1 MCKSNRDIHNL
12 NAKEFFFLDDIISE
26 YVSLI
31 HLDILPSMSTVA
43 EISIFLLCLLF
54 QFLKRKF
61 RKVLMIY
68 IRTPNDNEL
77 LHYLT
82 FPSI

>member
-1 MCKSNRDIHNL
+1 MLNNL
-12 NAKEFFFLDDIISE
+12 FLYDIISKCIF
-26 YVSLI
+26 LI
-31 HLDILPSMSTVA
+31 HLDTLPSVSAVTEV
-43 EISIFLLCLLF
+43 SIFLLCLLF

-61 RKVLMIY
+61 RKVFMIY

-82 FPSI
+82 FPNL